1 MFHLIFGGSTRR
13 ARFSED
19 RVFRYKLE
27 IEFGA
32 GDGTVNFIML
42 NPSTADEYK
51 NDPTVERCERRA
63 REWGYRRLIVTNL
76 FAFRATDPREMK
88 AAADP
93 VGRENDAAIVAAAK
107 ESDLV
112 IAAWGNHGFH
122 LGRADVVRAALCSQR
137 VRLKCLRV
145 SKSGHP
151 AHPLYLPYELEP
163 IDYGGIVPN
172 TQRGR
177 LCLLPACDAR
187 IDVDARL

>member
-1 MFHLIFGGSTRR
+1 MFHLNFGGSMRR

-19 RVFRYKLE
+19 RVFRYELE

-42 NPSTADEYK
+42 NPSTADEFK

-76 FAFRATDPREMK
+76 FAFRATDPRAMK
-88 AAADP
+88 AAVDP
-93 VGRENDAAIVAAAK
+93 VGPGNDAAILAAAK

-112 IAAWGNHGFH
+112 IAAWGNHGSH
-122 LGRADVVRAALCSQR
+122 LGRADVVRAALRSQR

-163 IDYGGIVPN
+163 IDYAN
-172 TQRGR
+172 
-177 LCLLPACDAR
+177 
-187 IDVDARL
+187 

>member
-1 MFHLIFGGSTRR
+1 MFHLIFGGSTRT

-19 RVFRYKLE
+19 RAYRYSLE
-27 IEFGA
+27 IEWG
-32 GDGTVNFIML
+32 GGGGTCNFLML
-42 NPSTADEYK
+42 NPSTADEIA

-63 REWGYRRLIVTNL
+63 RMWGYRRLIVTNL
-76 FAFRATDPREMK
+76 FAFRATDPRDMK

-93 VGRENDAAIVAAAK
+93 VGPENDAAILAAAK

-122 LGRADVVRAALCSQR
+122 LGRADAVRACLNSQH

-145 SKSGHP
+145 SKSGQA

-163 IDYGGIVPN
+163 IDYGGCVSN
-172 TQRGR
+172 T
-177 LCLLPACDAR
+177 
-187 IDVDARL
+187 